1 MKKFLL
7 IFATALMLTACGQK
21 DDNTKEQPEKKEVF
35 IPQGVP
41 VAPMQQ
47 IQVPEKGGVDPTA
60 LGDPNAPVLRL
71 EEGQPLDFSQL
82 MGGRKS
88 FQDQVIEHIDTIVSQ
103 AKEGKAEYEYLYGL
117 CYENG
122 WGVEQNLKQA
132 FSWYSKSAEQD
143 YAAACNSLGNF
154 YRMGTGVTA
163 NADKALEWY
172 RKGAKGGDGQA
183 MLNLGNCYFYGM
195 GVEKDEKMA
204 VKWWTD
210 AAEDGNAFAMAQM
223 GDCYYYGIGV
233 TKDLKKA
240 IEYYQPAADKNVS
253 SAQFRLGLMYFNGE
267 GVQQDRTYAKLL
279 MQKARDGGDK
289 DAQVFFEKNF

>member
-21 DDNTKEQPEKKEVF
+21 DDKKKEQPEKKEVF
-35 IPQGVP
+35 IPQGMP

>member
-21 DDNTKEQPEKKEVF
+21 DDNKKEQPEKKEVF

-88 FQDQVIEHIDTIVSQ
+88 FQDQVIEHLDTIVAQ

-122 WGVEQNLKQA
+122 WGVEQNPKQA

-143 YAAACNSLGNF
+143 YAAACNSLGNL
-154 YRMGTGVTA
+154 YRMGSGVATNA
-163 NADKALEWY
+163 NKALEWY

-195 GVEKDEKMA
+195 GVEKDEKTA

-210 AAEDGNAFAMAQM
+210 AAEAGNAFAMSQM

-233 TKDLKKA
+233 EKDLEKA
-240 IEYYQPAADKNVS
+240 IEYYQPAADKNIS
-253 SAQFRLGLMYFNGE
+253 NAQFRLGILYYTGN

-279 MQKARDGGDK
+279 MQKARDGGMPEAKEFLDRS
-289 DAQVFFEKNF
+289 F